1 MSRKQILAALLAM
14 LMAAAVSPNL
24 AGTLAKHGNDH
35 KPALHRADCS
45 QVATATDNLGFAI
58 FEFDEDMDL
67 QIEIALKHGMPNT
80 EYRAFVLT
88 APCNVVFIDNILST
102 NKKGKGNVHIMVPES
117 MIPAGSQVAVQLV
130 SPPGATV
137 PGPGPFTDVITSDFV
152 VPPKSDD

>member
-1 MSRKQILAALLAM
+1 MSRKHVLVAIVAM
-14 LMAAAVSPNL
+14 LLSFAVSPNIPG
-24 AGTLAKHGNDH
+24 AVAKHGGDH
-35 KPALHRADCS
+35 KPALHRADCT

-67 QIEIALKHGMPNT
+67 QIEVALKHGMPNT

-102 NKKGKGNVHIMVPES
+102 NRKGKGNVHIMVPES
-117 MIPAGSQVAVQLV
+117 MIPAGSHVAVQLV

-137 PGPGPFTDVITSDFV
+137 PGPGPFTDVISSDFV